1 VPVEASR
8 LRRGRTADMGWDRPA
23 LINLREILARL
34 YPSERDARR
43 VVIDAGLDPGMIAF
57 DSKAINNWFAILEEA
72 GHHAG
77 KIDALTATALADYPD
92 DEGLQGAAQ
101 GAPPPLLEGPQPSD
115 WQGPKGP
122 GQLERI
128 IGTQSALV
136 PISYLEI
143 GLIKARSVAKIR
155 RPEQGS

>member
-1 VPVEASR
+1 MA
-8 LRRGRTADMGWDRPA
+8 WDRPA

-77 KIDALTATALADYPD
+77 KIDALTATCAGRLPGRRRAAGRGPRRATPSPRGSPAL
-92 DEGLQGAAQ
+92 
-101 GAPPPLLEGPQPSD
+101 
-115 WQGPKGP
+115 
-122 GQLERI
+122 
-128 IGTQSALV
+128 
-136 PISYLEI
+136 
-143 GLIKARSVAKIR
+143 
-155 RPEQGS
+155 